1 MDARTMARGI
11 ALGRIALGAAIAIAP
26 ARASRGWVGE
36 DGARPGAQVIG
47 IGLGARDVAVGLG
60 SLLALERGRD
70 ARTWFAASVLCDA
83 ADAFA
88 TFSRR
93 DALPPAGAIGV
104 SALAGGATL
113 VGLWILKDL

>member
-1 MDARTMARGI
+1 MMARGI

-36 DGARPGAQVIG
+36 DGTRPGAQVLG
-47 IGLGARDVAVGLG
+47 VAVGARDLAVGVG
-60 SLLALERGRD
+60 SLVALERGKD
-70 ARTWFAASVLCDA
+70 ARAWFAASAACDA
-83 ADAFA
+83 ADFLA

-104 SALAGGATL
+104 SVLAGGATL